1 MLGVVELGARFVT
14 GRNPWGKVSFLAAIV
29 SHVICR
35 QFEMSAYYSIMALC
49 VDVQMTLNA
58 TVL

>member
-35 QFEMSAYYSIMALC
+35 QFEMSSSARLLQYYSPVC
-49 VDVQMTLNA
+49 
-58 TVL
+58 

>member
-1 MLGVVELGARFVT
+1 MGARFVT